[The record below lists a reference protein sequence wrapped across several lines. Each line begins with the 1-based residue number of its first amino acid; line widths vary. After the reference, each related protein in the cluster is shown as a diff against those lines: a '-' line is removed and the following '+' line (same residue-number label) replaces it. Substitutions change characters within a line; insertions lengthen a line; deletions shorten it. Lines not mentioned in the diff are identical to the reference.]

1 MVSYTTRGF
10 TLPLS
15 IELEITT
22 GPYCQRLDAH
32 IAKRDFIPAEQSL
45 SWLKCFLRGWITF
58 MIPGCNVFRTS
69 KTTVSAMNQYCC
81 D

>member
-32 IAKRDFIPAEQSL
+32 IAERDFIPAEQSL
-45 SWLKCFLRGWITF
+45 SWLK
-58 MIPGCNVFRTS
+58 
-69 KTTVSAMNQYCC
+69 
-81 D
+81 